1 MQWNLQGRTNYHQFL
16 ANELCRK
23 EPTGQHQRAN
33 TELFYVVGTL
43 LLALKFLLAVNI
55 TGAGATAQLQLVM
68 KLPGRL
74 PMLSIRNS

>member
-1 MQWNLQGRTNYHQFL
+1 
-16 ANELCRK
+16 
-23 EPTGQHQRAN
+23 
-33 TELFYVVGTL
+33 
-43 LLALKFLLAVNI
+43 LAVNI